1 LSPVTDLT
9 LSGATYETRADADPY
24 FTKQVAELS
33 PEAHDMA
40 IRSSRGRGAQPI
52 TWLGMAGELQRDW
65 ARTERLGAVAQI
77 LFDHA
82 GASGTVLAWEL
93 ANEAQRA

>member
-1 LSPVTDLT
+1 MHT
-9 LSGATYETRADADPY
+9 
-24 FTKQVAELS
+24 FTKV
-33 PEAHDMA
+33 
-40 IRSSRGRGAQPI
+40 G
-52 TWLGMAGELQRDW
+52 LG
-65 ARTERLGAVAQI
+65 RLGAVAPI